1 MLTILLS
8 DNTIK
13 SPLSYHYTI
22 VLLYRYTHNFKMCF
36 TDTKM
41 NSRGAKAEMYIIQ
54 ESKNI
59 EKI

>member
-22 VLLYRYTHNFKMCF
+22 VLLYRCTRTFKMCF

-41 NSRGAKAEMYIIQ
+41 NFRGANADMYIIQ
-54 ESKNI
+54 EGKKI
-59 EKI
+59 EEI